1 MKCWQNQQNQQN
13 NFYFWNEEWNN
24 NLNLEENARI

>member
-1 MKCWQNQQNQQN
+1 MRCWKNQQN

-24 NLNLEENARI
+24 TNLNTDKDARI